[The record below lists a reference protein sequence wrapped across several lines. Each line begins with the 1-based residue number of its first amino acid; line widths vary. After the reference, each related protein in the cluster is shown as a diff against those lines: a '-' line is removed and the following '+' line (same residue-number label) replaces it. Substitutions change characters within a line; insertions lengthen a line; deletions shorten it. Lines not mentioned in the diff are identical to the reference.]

1 MALDALKHRNITEID
16 RVREPFVGLVTEIAL
31 VLVALRAEIDRM
43 DERASLHILFRRRG

>member
-1 MALDALKHRNITEID
+1 MTLDALKHRNITEID
-16 RVREPFVGLVTEIAL
+16 RVREPLIRLVTEVAF